1 MALDMALKFYASVE
15 KRLKLKVRKCGGII
29 RTFVEVAGEKL
40 EVGEGFLTPPPPF
53 PILNKVNNHETR

>member
-15 KRLKLKVRKCGGII
+15 KRIKLKVRKCGGII

-40 EVGEGFLTPPPPF
+40 EVGEGFLTPPLPYP
-53 PILNKVNNHETR
+53 E

>member
-40 EVGEGFLTPPPPF
+40 EVGVGFLTPPPF
-53 PILNKVNNHETR
+53 PILNKVKNHETR